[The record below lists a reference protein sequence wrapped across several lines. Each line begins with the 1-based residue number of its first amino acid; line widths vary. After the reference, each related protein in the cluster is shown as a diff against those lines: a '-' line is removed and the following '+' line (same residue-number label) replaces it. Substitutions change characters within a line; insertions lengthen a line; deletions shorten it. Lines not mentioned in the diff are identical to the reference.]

1 MEKVNIVVGRFQ
13 PFTAGHY
20 KLIEAAKK
28 KGLPSVICMINPK
41 TLDER
46 HPFPVP
52 LMQELYSGLFQG
64 NNDIID
70 IIPVSSANLGPIA
83 KILKGMGY
91 QVASW
96 TCGTDRFKQ
105 YNAMANAYIQN
116 YATKPTYAEFKDC
129 PLADDFEVIEIQRG
143 DEDISATKVRNA
155 LLNNDQESFD
165 AMMPTGA
172 RFDKDI
178 LYLKLKDQID
188 KVYNKSDDELSMTNK
203 VETSNLYNK
212 KRKMLE
218 MRVLRLE
225 RKIYRLYNEDA
236 FDDELDSLADDYAK
250 DNFSDFEDE
259 LDKEI
264 TAIAKKNYA
273 KYSTIS
279 KWLDEISEEEK
290 FKDFRPTIGI
300 ESAIQNLKRELN
312 SLAISGNKFGLSRT
326 KELQKD
332 IEEISNLSAVKAN
345 YKLVKEIQLKLKD
358 FELQREQAYDK
369 LLKDTESLTKYIR
382 SLVPS
387 RLFNITNK
395 KNKYSTSIIMK
406 DRNGKLIGTIDIFF
420 DDSGDQNKI
429 YEIDSNLVTSAGY
442 SDERQELVSSIDEYK
457 DLYVMDDIHHKLND
471 VILNNTLLP
480 CANMVAQTAANNQ
493 PRNFYPDVIEGD
505 ELYKRDL
512 LSVYAKVMRNGG
524 TMLAYKVTYNNDSD
538 DFTVVRDS
546 PRNNFKI
553 TSKSLDEI
561 RRAVDLDSSNLY

>member
-52 LMQELYSGLFQG
+52 LMQELYSGLFQK

-83 KILKGMGY
+83 KTLKGMGY

-236 FDDELDSLADDYAK
+236 FDDELDDMANNIVKRDKPRKSLD
-250 DNFSDFEDE
+250 DE
-259 LDKEI
+259 LDDMVKDRLPSKQLKRGDVDHNNNKRIEFNTVQDWVDSMAFNWQTSSNNKIDGLRAAINHLKEKI
-264 TAIAKKNYA
+264 SNQSVSRFLDGDLSFGLGEAADIRDHIAELQNK
-273 KYSTIS
+273 
-279 KWLDEISEEEK
+279 
-290 FKDFRPTIGI
+290 
-300 ESAIQNLKRELN
+300 SAIRANQIM
-312 SLAISGNKFGLSRT
+312 ISAMRKKI
-326 KELQKD
+326 KELQD
-332 IEEISNLSAVKAN
+332 E
-345 YKLVKEIQLKLKD
+345 LKLY
-358 FELQREQAYDK
+358 RY
-369 LLKDTESLTKYIR
+369 
-382 SLVPS
+382 
-387 RLFNITNK
+387 
-395 KNKYSTSIIMK
+395 
-406 DRNGKLIGTIDIFF
+406 
-420 DDSGDQNKI
+420 
-429 YEIDSNLVTSAGY
+429 
-442 SDERQELVSSIDEYK
+442 
-457 DLYVMDDIHHKLND
+457 
-471 VILNNTLLP
+471 
-480 CANMVAQTAANNQ
+480 
-493 PRNFYPDVIEGD
+493 
-505 ELYKRDL
+505 
-512 LSVYAKVMRNGG
+512 
-524 TMLAYKVTYNNDSD
+524 
-538 DFTVVRDS
+538 
-546 PRNNFKI
+546 
-553 TSKSLDEI
+553 
-561 RRAVDLDSSNLY
+561 